1 MEEPRNTIKL
11 LELKIKS
18 LEIENQKLTSAIE
31 INNKEIKSY
40 QSLIQSYLPKNTSNN
55 VQPSE
60 VNLKFKWK
68 MSNVRKN

>member
-1 MEEPRNTIKL
+1 MEKPRNTIKL